1 MLTQTQPSAIQRS
14 LGANDREQAATIMSR
29 LTKAGGGAASG
40 TSSANYRSNSANYRS
55 QSHDA
60 IVSPALAGG
69 LATVD
74 ACRECVGVLVQ
85 YALEPESAGTASPR

>member
-1 MLTQTQPSAIQRS
+1 
-14 LGANDREQAATIMSR
+14 MSR

-60 IVSPALAGG
+60 VVSPALAGG

-85 YALEPESAGTASPR
+85 YALEPESAGTAFVSLLMIVAACSRSLAPKDR